1 MFKCEMKR
9 QKARLGAS
17 NSDIGRDKIAAQ
29 KSNIDE
35 VSEYLKAVQDE
46 ITSNAKGLRA
56 WGFPINV
63 TFVSLELLWE
73 EVKNTQIHLINKD
86 EAEFSFVV
94 YIEPYPHNV
103 LSVWFYILALTP
115 DS

>member
-35 VSEYLKAVQDE
+35 VSEYLKAV
-46 ITSNAKGLRA
+46 
-56 WGFPINV
+56 
-63 TFVSLELLWE
+63 
-73 EVKNTQIHLINKD
+73 
-86 EAEFSFVV
+86 
-94 YIEPYPHNV
+94 
-103 LSVWFYILALTP
+103 
-115 DS
+115 